1 LSAPPVLIKGLAK
14 NTKVRKA
21 YVARDRKKIKKFCQK
36 GLTNLGKLDTLVNA
50 RLKQS
55 ESEAKQTTLE
65 PRQNNSL
72 KAKQKKPRLEAI
84 L

>member
-1 LSAPPVLIKGLAK
+1 
-14 NTKVRKA
+14 KA
-21 YVARDRKKIKKFCQK
+21 YVARDRKKIKKICQK

-50 RLKQS
+50 RLKRS

-72 KAKQKKPRLEAI
+72 KAKQNSLV
-84 L
+84 

>member
-1 LSAPPVLIKGLAK
+1 
-14 NTKVRKA
+14 
-21 YVARDRKKIKKFCQK
+21 
-36 GLTNLGKLDTLVNA
+36 LTNQGKLDTLVNA